1 MRRGRSLGQ
10 AIGVVALL
18 CASVGASTASAQ
30 VDYEIMASL
39 QFNFSNPGARS
50 LAMAGALTGA
60 GDDAT
65 GAWTNPGGLTNITR
79 PEVGVEFRGFNFQTP
94 FVQGGRFSG
103 TVSNLGADTISGV
116 VTGISDTS
124 THSLSF
130 VSAVVPKSRF
140 AFAFYR
146 TEVANFE
153 TDVTTDGVFYNDPN
167 DGNSRAFPI
176 DGSLKV
182 KIANFG
188 GSAAVRLTDQISAG
202 VGVSYYKFEL
212 DSANSRFDAFF
223 DQAAPN
229 RVSPGSFLG
238 PALRTDANRVSREFI
253 NGDDSAVGVNV
264 GASINPNDRFRIG
277 ASYRQGPKFDLEYHR
292 ENAGGT
298 VIGLANCAN
307 ASTTACQS
315 EFKVPDV
322 VAFGVLVKPVTAL
335 NVTVDYRRVFYSQLI
350 DNMGL
355 GFRVLVKGEAVQKED
370 YVLDD
375 GNEIRAAGEYLFTNL
390 PSPLSA
396 IAIRGGVWRDPDHR
410 IRYEGPFQTD
420 SVLYQPGTSEM
431 HYTGGAGIVFEKA
444 QFDVGFD
451 RSETVKTFSVSAVVR
466 F

>member
-1 MRRGRSLGQ
+1 
-10 AIGVVALL
+10 
-18 CASVGASTASAQ
+18 
-30 VDYEIMASL
+30 
-39 QFNFSNPGARS
+39 
-50 LAMAGALTGA
+50 MAGALTGA

-79 PEVGVEFRGFNFQTP
+79 PEVGVEFRGFDFQTP

-103 TVSNLGADTISGV
+103 TVSNQGADNISGV
-116 VTGISDTS
+116 VTGISDNS

-146 TEVANFE
+146 TEVANYE
-153 TDVTTDGVFYNDPN
+153 TNVVTDGVFYDDPN
-167 DGNSRAFPI
+167 QGNSRAFPI
-176 DGSLKV
+176 DGSLEL

-188 GSAAVRLTDQISAG
+188 GSAAVRLTDQVSVG
-202 VGVSYYKFEL
+202 VGVSFYDFEL
-212 DSANSRFDAFF
+212 NSTNRRFGAFF
-223 DQAAPN
+223 GGVAP
-229 RVSPGSFLG
+229 GTFLG
-238 PALRTDANRVSREFI
+238 PALRTEANKISTEFI
-253 NGDDSAVGVNV
+253 SGDDRAVGINV
-264 GASINPNDRFRIG
+264 GASINPSDKFRIG

-292 ENAGGT
+292 ENFAGT
-298 VIGLANCAN
+298 VIGLENCENPSAT
-307 ASTTACQS
+307 SCPSQ
-315 EFKVPDV
+315 FKVPDV
-322 VAFGVLVKPVTAL
+322 FALGVLVKPVDGL
-335 NVTVDYRRVFYSQLI
+335 NVTVDFRRVFYSQLI

-375 GNEIRAAGEYLFTNL
+375 GNEIRAAGEYLFTSL
-390 PSPLSA
+390 PSPISA
-396 IAIRGGVWRDPDHR
+396 LAIRGGVWRDPDHR

-420 SVLYQPGTSEM
+420 SVLYQPGDSEM